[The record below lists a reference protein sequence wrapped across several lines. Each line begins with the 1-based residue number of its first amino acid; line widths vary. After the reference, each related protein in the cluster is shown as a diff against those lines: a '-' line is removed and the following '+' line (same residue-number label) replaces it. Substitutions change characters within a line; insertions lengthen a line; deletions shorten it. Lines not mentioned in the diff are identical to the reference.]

1 MEILLKVILVQ
12 AILLM
17 IQCVLYFGVEIFE
30 GKPHNVL
37 TRIDDYL
44 PFSPFWVYAYVLW
57 FPLIAVFPVLT
68 FSANTAIYSVY
79 ITAILADIV
88 ISTLIYYV
96 WPTSFERP
104 VPPETFTG
112 KLMKKVYEGSFRGVN
127 CAPSMHCSMCYLV
140 IIGCALCPELAIG
153 VRLVSVL
160 VAAAIVLSTMFTKQ
174 HAFVDAASALP
185 LAAFCWLIGQRLPA
199 QWLVN
204 LVTA

>member
-1 MEILLKVILVQ
+1 MEILLKVILAQ

-17 IQCVLYFGVEIFE
+17 IQCVFYFGVEIFE

-44 PFSPFWVYAYVLW
+44 PFSPCWVYAYVLW

-185 LAAFCWLIGQRLPA
+185 LAALCWLIGQRLPA

-204 LVTA
+204 MVTA